1 MRIRALIVGV
11 AALLLATGAA
21 HAERRLGPFYKPP
34 AGSPSPWT
42 EADGEDIIFFA
53 VQGITCEGVNYSV
66 WQPYNVKLQ
75 KQLDF
80 LRLTPVRTRPLP
92 ANSLTLIRVGSA
104 MVSCVKICNRNRDNY
119 EKFALSR
126 CRCAVGA
133 YSIRGNE
140 C

>member
-1 MRIRALIVGV
+1 MSIRALIVGV

-80 LRLTPVRTRPLP
+80 LRLTPLSDTPI
-92 ANSLTLIRVGSA
+92 TG
-104 MVSCVKICNRNRDNY
+104 KFTHTDQGWFRNGKLCED
-119 EKFALSR
+119 LQS
-126 CRCAVGA
+126 
-133 YSIRGNE
+133 
-140 C
+140 

>member
-1 MRIRALIVGV
+1 MSIRALIVGV

-80 LRLTPVRTRPLP
+80 LRLMRLVGDIAGDADRGAALEDDPLGLLRGEI
-92 ANSLTLIRVGSA
+92 AVYVG
-104 MVSCVKICNRNRDNY
+104 
-119 EKFALSR
+119 
-126 CRCAVGA
+126 
-133 YSIRGNE
+133 
-140 C
+140 